1 MDKCP
6 ACGSTKI
13 YPSRHRNARERL
25 RQLFTEKRPY
35 RCHAC
40 NWRQWASIEI
50 RMLGQPDLALP
61 VAGPH
66 LGDRPMTPE
75 ELDRLDLP
83 GADRSRQSKAEG
95 RHPLPPESF
104 DRLDPDPTNR

>member
-6 ACGSTKI
+6 ACGSTKV
-13 YPSRHRNARERL
+13 YPSRHRSSRERL

-40 NWRQWASIEI
+40 NWRQWALIEVHI
-50 RMLGQPDLALP
+50 PDQPDADP
-61 VAGPH
+61 QTAGRH
-66 LGDRPMTPE
+66 RGDRPMTHE

-83 GADRSRQSKAEG
+83 GADRIHAPRAEG
-95 RHPLPPESF
+95 KRPLPPESL
-104 DRLDPDPTNR
+104 DRLDPDPTK